1 MGSVLGFV
9 TVIYWDIMIICL
21 RISNGCVFLEKST
34 VDTFF
39 PWINSAVSIHG
50 FPVFLSSFLLS
61 NAGRVILLLSNRT
74 SSVLC
79 GSTPVHLVESWD
91 IMGNVQSDF
100 LICWAVPYKL

>member
-1 MGSVLGFV
+1 
-9 TVIYWDIMIICL
+9 
-21 RISNGCVFLEKST
+21 
-34 VDTFF
+34 
-39 PWINSAVSIHG
+39 
-50 FPVFLSSFLLS
+50 VFLSSFLLS